1 MALSSIKYKYAPAKC
16 KGLEIKFFE
25 TCWLIGKN
33 MKFDSSNNKEVTC
46 LKT

>member
-1 MALSSIKYKYAPAKC
+1 MTLSSIKYKYAPTKFEQ
-16 KGLEIKFFE
+16 LEMSFFQ
-25 TCWLIGKN
+25 TCRLIGKN